1 MSESAKNVEPEAD
14 EAVRAYIRMNG
25 ARLAADG
32 ALLAL
37 LLPERFVEA
46 GLHDLQRHIIDK
58 LRAENA
64 ALKRANARESAASP
78 RCSFRNRR
86 NRSRSSP

>member
-1 MSESAKNVEPEAD
+1 MSEIAKNVEPEAD
-14 EAVRAYIRMNG
+14 EAVRAYIRMNRS
-25 ARLAADG
+25 RLAADG

-37 LLPERFVEA
+37 LLPERFAES

-64 ALKRANARESAASP
+64 ALRAKLEAVERAVRAWGNPPKR
-78 RCSFRNRR
+78 
-86 NRSRSSP
+86 